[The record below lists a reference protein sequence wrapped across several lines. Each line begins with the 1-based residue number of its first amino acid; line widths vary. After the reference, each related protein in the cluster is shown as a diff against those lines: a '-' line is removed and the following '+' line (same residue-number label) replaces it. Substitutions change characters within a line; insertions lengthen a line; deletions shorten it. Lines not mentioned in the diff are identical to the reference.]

1 MDYFKNCE
9 IIVEEDDLVCSKSD
23 YHKVIEAWILRY
35 NYTFIKFFLVLLK
48 GYCCKPGHTALLD
61 CFKTCKKCMGF

>member
-35 NYTFIKFFLVLLK
+35 NYTFIIFFLVLLK
-48 GYCCKPGHTALLD
+48 L
-61 CFKTCKKCMGF
+61 